1 MDTKLSANAVSNDIY
16 NSLMASG
23 HWTTDEAAGLQ
34 ICLESA
40 LNLAF
45 EKIKNAGINMEDI
58 MALSEEA
65 QRNAMKP
72 MVNWVIRLITDQE
85 VGRLLAEEAMIRL
98 VFPQSTTL
106 H

>member
-1 MDTKLSANAVSNDIY
+1 MDTKLSAKTVSNDIY

-23 HWTTDEAAGLQ
+23 HWTADEAAGLQ

-45 EKIKNAGINMEDI
+45 EKIKNTGINMEDI
-58 MALSEEA
+58 LMLPEECQREAL
-65 QRNAMKP
+65 KP
-72 MVNWVIRLITDQE
+72 MVNWVMRLITDQE
-85 VGRLLAEEAMIRL
+85 VGRLLTEEAMIRL

>member
-1 MDTKLSANAVSNDIY
+1 MDTKLSAKVVSNDIY

-45 EKIKNAGINMEDI
+45 EKIMNAGIKMEDI
-58 MALSEEA
+58 LMLPEEYQREAL
-65 QRNAMKP
+65 KP
-72 MVNWVIRLITDQE
+72 VVNWVMRLITDQE
-85 VGRLLAEEAMIRL
+85 VGRLLAEEAMRRL
-98 VFPQSTTL
+98 VNPQSTTL